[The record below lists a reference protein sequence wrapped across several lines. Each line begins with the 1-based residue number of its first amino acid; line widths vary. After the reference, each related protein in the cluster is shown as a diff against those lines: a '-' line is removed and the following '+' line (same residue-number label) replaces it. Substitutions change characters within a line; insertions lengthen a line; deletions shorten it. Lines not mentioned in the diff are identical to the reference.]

1 MPMNSRVRQIHC
13 CKFAS
18 PCFIFSHRLSTEQPE
33 LQKRADCADQSVLFF
48 SGHTNFWEKHAKN
61 YAAMSI
67 LLVVLAPITVLI
79 SLMSA
84 H

>member
-18 PCFIFSHRLSTEQPE
+18 PCFIFSHKLS
-33 LQKRADCADQSVLFF
+33 QSCKNVPTVPTSQCCFF
-48 SGHTNFWEKHAKN
+48 LAHTNFWEKHAKN